1 MDIANLI
8 QNLKQTLQNA
18 SNERH
23 LIELKNIFVKQ
34 HLLPLYDE
42 LKKSDN
48 KKEMGLLINEFKQQI
63 ELITNQA
70 LVELNNKSDQ
80 IDLKKWANKT
90 LFTPFIKNGH
100 HHIIN
105 NIIDDIAQF
114 FKKLN
119 FEIVSGPEVVSP
131 VYNFDHLNIDEN
143 HPARASADSF
153 FINSVQ
159 MLRTHCTTTT
169 AQVLENNPHK
179 DIRIMSFG
187 NVYRKDDDD
196 ATHSHQFNQVDFVWV
211 KEGLTVAN
219 LKWLIDSLIKYLF
232 GQNLKTRYRLSFFPF
247 TEPSFEV
254 DVQCFKCD
262 LKGCAV
268 CKKST
273 WIEIMGTGMLHE
285 NVLKA
290 ANINDIKTGMAFG
303 VGIDRIA
310 MLKYEIDDIRY
321 LYSNN
326 FKFNAQI
333 K

>member
-1 MDIANLI
+1 MDVINLI
-8 QNLKQTLQNA
+8 KNLKQILRTAN
-18 SNERH
+18 NERH

-42 LKKSDN
+42 LKKSTN
-48 KKEMGLLINEFKQQI
+48 KKEMGLLINNFKQQI
-63 ELITNQA
+63 EFVTDQILK
-70 LVELNNKSDQ
+70 ELNNKDDQ
-80 IDLKKWANKT
+80 VDLKKWTNKT
-90 LFTPFIKNGH
+90 LFTPFINNGH
-100 HHIIN
+100 HHILN
-105 NIIDDIAQF
+105 SIIDDIASF

-131 VYNFDHLNIDEN
+131 IYNFDHLNIDEN

-153 FINSVQ
+153 FINSIK

-169 AQVLENNPHK
+169 AQFLENNVNK

-290 ANINDIKTGMAFG
+290 ANINDIRTGMAFG